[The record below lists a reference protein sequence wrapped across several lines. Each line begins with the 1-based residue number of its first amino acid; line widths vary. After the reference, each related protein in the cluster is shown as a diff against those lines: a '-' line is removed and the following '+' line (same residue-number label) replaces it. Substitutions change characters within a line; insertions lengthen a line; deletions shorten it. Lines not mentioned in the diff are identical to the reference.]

1 MRVII
6 LVAGQ
11 GTRLRPLT
19 NDRPKCMVEL
29 NKKPLI
35 QYQLDLFKEFCI
47 NDINVVTGY
56 LEEKIN
62 FESINKFYN
71 PDYASTNML
80 YTLFCAKELF
90 DGSDDILISYGDI
103 IYNSE
108 VLTKIMDSK
117 GKVNVVVDR
126 DWKDYWQA
134 RMDNPLEDAETLKID
149 DNGSIKELGK
159 KATSYDDIEGQYIG
173 LIKIRKDFVVDF
185 KNYYENLDN
194 TSVYDG
200 KDYNNMYMTSFLQL
214 ITENVEPLNPVFIH
228 NGWMEIDA
236 PSDLLF
242 SSFVKMKSADNE

>member
-6 LVAGQ
+6 LAAGQ

-29 NKKPLI
+29 SEKPLI
-35 QYQLDLFKEFCI
+35 EYQLDLFKQFGI
-47 NDINVVTGY
+47 KDINVVTGY

-62 FESINKFYN
+62 FENINKFYN

-80 YTLFCAKELF
+80 YTLFCAHELF

-103 IYNSE
+103 IYNSK
-108 VLTKIMDSK
+108 VLTKIIDSK
-117 GKVNVVVDR
+117 EKINVVVDK

-149 DNGSIKELGK
+149 SNGNIKELGK

-173 LIKIRKDFVVDF
+173 LIKLRKDFVVDF
-185 KNYYENLDN
+185 KNYYENLDK
-194 TSVYDG
+194 TLVYDD

-214 ITENVEPLNPVFIH
+214 ITENIEPLNPVFIH
-228 NGWMEIDA
+228 NGWIEVDT
-236 PSDLLF
+236 PSDLHF
-242 SSFVKMKSADNE
+242 SSFLKMENTVNE